1 MRRDSALIPLSHD
14 HHQGL
19 ILAQMMRKNAPV
31 YTSLPNDLDGKVK
44 HALKAYKEELVPH
57 FENEEK
63 ILFPAVNGISEKLD
77 KLIEVILTEHTLL
90 HEIFN
95 KLEINKNPDI
105 LDRAGE
111 VLEQHIRLEE
121 RELFQLIQEVVPK
134 KILESLEG
142 KIDTVKK
149 DCDLRS

>member
-1 MRRDSALIPLSHD
+1 M
-14 HHQGL
+14 
-19 ILAQMMRKNAPV
+19 
-31 YTSLPNDLDGKVK
+31 
-44 HALKAYKEELVPH
+44 VPH